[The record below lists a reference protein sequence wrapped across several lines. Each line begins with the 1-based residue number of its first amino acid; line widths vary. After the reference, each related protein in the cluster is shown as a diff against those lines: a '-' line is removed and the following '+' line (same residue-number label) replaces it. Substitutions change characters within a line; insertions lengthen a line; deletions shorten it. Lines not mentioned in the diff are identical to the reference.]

1 MAGQKRVTRPYER
14 GLEKVLA
21 KFPASARL
29 AGLTLEER
37 LAGLTL
43 EERLDGLTS
52 DEKQALLQALQAQF
66 ENENTPSNGN

>member
-21 KFPASARL
+21 KFPVSA
-29 AGLTLEER
+29 R

-52 DEKQALLQALQAQF
+52 EEKQALLKDLRAQF
-66 ENENTPSNGN
+66 ENETPSSHQL